1 LINQSFSMPAKSKTI
16 PQKSKKGGARPGSGR
31 RPLHV
36 EADLQALM
44 DTAWPDADRRAV
56 VRALHEK
63 ALNGSVAAATA
74 LLDRAL
80 GKPIERQ
87 MQTIQRVSRTYND
100 APVVLDCTGA
110 GDPIFEGLRD
120 RDVPVIPFKFSSSS
134 KEQLINNL
142 AMRIEQNEAR
152 LMNLPVQT
160 GELRAYEYQT
170 SKSGNLKMSAPEGQH
185 DDCVCALGLS
195 YWGLKSRMNWEW
207 D

>member
-1 LINQSFSMPAKSKTI
+1 MPAKSKAI

-44 DTAWPDADRRAV
+44 DAAWPDADRRAV

-87 MQTIQRVSRTYND
+87 MVDREAND
-100 APVVLDCTGA
+100 TLKISVEYA
-110 GDPIFEGLRD
+110 
-120 RDVPVIPFKFSSSS
+120 DVEPAD
-134 KEQLINNL
+134 E
-142 AMRIEQNEAR
+142 
-152 LMNLPVQT
+152 
-160 GELRAYEYQT
+160 
-170 SKSGNLKMSAPEGQH
+170 
-185 DDCVCALGLS
+185 
-195 YWGLKSRMNWEW
+195 
-207 D
+207 